1 MPIHWEDECSLAGWF
16 EDGTGH
22 QWHTDQCFLPHYPGM
37 DDIPGTNDPGSRVW
51 QGRVEHQI
59 KMIPGARRAES
70 AIITMHD
77 KSGERMEVHLEP
89 VLVHRMKGLGYQ
101 HPEWGH
107 GKWHGELAIA
117 GESWKDSDLDP
128 LALEN
133 LHVQQIVKAT
143 CGDKVGHGVLEQ
155 MHIGP
160 SSTLGFADW
169 FDGAK

>member
-1 MPIHWEDECSLAGWF
+1 
-16 EDGTGH
+16 
-22 QWHTDQCFLPHYPGM
+22 
-37 DDIPGTNDPGSRVW
+37 
-51 QGRVEHQI
+51 
-59 KMIPGARRAES
+59 
-70 AIITMHD
+70 
-77 KSGERMEVHLEP
+77 
-89 VLVHRMKGLGYQ
+89 MKGLGYQ

-133 LHVQQIVKAT
+133 LHVQQIVIAT

-155 MHIGP
+155 MHVGP